1 MRLEVRHLELLL
13 AIDESGSISGAARA
27 LGVDQPHVTRQLRRI
42 EQRLDAAVYVRTA
55 KGVTPTAA
63 GLRVLALA
71 RRALGVI
78 DELARP
84 DDATAPGAGGETLRV
99 LYHGLPAIAILDDL
113 GRLHPELQVR
123 FGSTTPEDAH
133 EQLRAGTADVLLGI
147 WLPHVTW
154 PAAGPLV
161 GTEILADPTCVYLA
175 ADHPRAG
182 EEELRLG
189 DLAGESWIT
198 GVDPDSAT
206 MVNEECRLVGGFA
219 PLLTHRAGDEATVS
233 ALLAHG
239 RGVALGSSVAAAR
252 PGVVGRP
259 YRGSSPARWMQVY
272 APGRLDREL
281 VATLSELLRRRHGS
295 WTRARSTAAGAV
307 GSAGRGEVASEVQRR

>member
-1 MRLEVRHLELLL
+1 VRLEVRHLEVLL
-13 AIDESGSISGAARA
+13 AIEESGSISGAART

-42 EQRLDAAVYVRTA
+42 EQRLDVAVFVRTA

-71 RRALGVI
+71 RRALGVL

-84 DDATAPGAGGETLRV
+84 QDAGGRGADGTTLRV

-113 GRLHPELQVR
+113 GRLHPGLQVR
-123 FGSTTPEDAH
+123 FGSTTPQDAH
-133 EQLRAGTADVLLGI
+133 AQLRAGTADVLLGI
-147 WLPHVTW
+147 WLPHVPW

-161 GTEILADPTCVYLA
+161 GMEILADPTFVHLS
-175 ADHPRAG
+175 ADHPLAG
-182 EEELRLG
+182 EAELRLD

-198 GVDPDSAT
+198 GTDPESAT
-206 MVNEECRLVGGFA
+206 MVTEECRLVGGFR

-259 YRGSSPARWMQVY
+259 YRGSSPARWMQVH

-281 VATLSELLRRRHGS
+281 VATIAGLLRRRHEA
-295 WTRARSTAAGAV
+295 WTRARGPVGRRGA
-307 GSAGRGEVASEVQRR
+307 ASEVQSG